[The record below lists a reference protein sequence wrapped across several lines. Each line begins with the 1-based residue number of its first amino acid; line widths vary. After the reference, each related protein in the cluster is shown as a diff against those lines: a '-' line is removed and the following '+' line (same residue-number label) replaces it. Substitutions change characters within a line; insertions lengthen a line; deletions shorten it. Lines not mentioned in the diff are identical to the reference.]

1 MNHQL
6 KKPLLMLAPMA
17 GYSDLPF
24 RSLVKNFGVDITV
37 SEMIS
42 VNALAYANAKTLK
55 MTEASKDEVP
65 FSLQIAGHDLE
76 VIKKALEKI
85 EALEHVDIIDFNC
98 GCPAPKV
105 TTHGNGSALLKDLE
119 SFVKILRFIR
129 ANSSKKLFSVKVRL
143 GFDKKIPKEIAEAI
157 NESGVDFCVV
167 HARTKVDAYKKERID
182 YESLALMKEI
192 VRVPLVANGEINTLE
207 DYKKVISLT
216 KADGAMIGRGAL
228 KAPWLFYQ
236 IRNDSFEVPDLVL
249 KNIVLKHFEE
259 MYRFYGDFGV
269 IMFRKNLHAYTKGL
283 PNASEYRDFVNRTK
297 DYKILKDSIE
307 SFFNTALK
315 LEA

>member
-1 MNHQL
+1 
-6 KKPLLMLAPMA
+6 MLAPMA

-37 SEMIS
+37 SEMVS

-55 MTEASKDEVP
+55 MTEASKDEKP
-65 FSLQIAGHDLE
+65 FSLQLAGHDLE
-76 VIKKALEKI
+76 VIKKALDKV
-85 EALEHVDIIDFNC
+85 EALSHVDIVDFNC

-105 TTHGNGSALLKDLE
+105 SSHGNGSALLKDLE

-143 GFDKKIPKEIAEAI
+143 GFDKKIPKDIAEAI

-167 HARTKVDAYKKERID
+167 HARTKVDAYKKDRID
-182 YESLALMKEI
+182 YESVALMKEI
-192 VRVPLVANGEINTLE
+192 VKVPLIANGEINALE
-207 DYKKVISLT
+207 DYKNVMAIT

-228 KAPWLFYQ
+228 KAPWIFYQ
-236 IRNDSFEVPDLVL
+236 IRSDSLEVPNLVL
-249 KNIVLKHFEE
+249 KSIVLKHFEE

-297 DYKILKDSIE
+297 DYKVLKDSIE
-307 SFFNTALK
+307 SFFENTLK